1 MSEMS
6 VDLVAVERLLWSGQA
21 TFVSAQTTEGQI
33 GIMPG
38 HEPLLGQLVEGGIVS
53 IVDTDGQRIVAAV
66 HGGFFSVTATTVR
79 VLAESAEFADEVDV
93 EAARRVGAANPGTQE
108 DQQGAAGPG
117 RAGVEPP
124 HPEAANQK
132 KVS

>member
-79 VLAESAEFADEVDV
+79 VLAESAEFADEVDL
-93 EAARRVGAANPGTQE
+93 EAAQRVLADSTASEE
-108 DQQGAAGPG
+108 DQLAAQAQV
-117 RAGVEPP
+117 RAVERT
-124 HPEAANQK
+124 ANA
-132 KVS
+132 

>member
-38 HEPLLGQLVEGGIVS
+38 HEPLLGQLVEGGTVAIVS
-53 IVDTDGQRIVAAV
+53 TDGERIVAAV
-66 HGGFFSVTATTVR
+66 HGGFFSVTASTVR
-79 VLAESAEFADEVDV
+79 ILAESAEFADEVDV
-93 EAARRVGAANPGTQE
+93 EAARRVLADSAASEEDQLAAQAQVRAAEQAAN
-108 DQQGAAGPG
+108 A
-117 RAGVEPP
+117 
-124 HPEAANQK
+124 
-132 KVS
+132 

>member
-1 MSEMS
+1 MAEMS

-21 TFVSAQTTEGQI
+21 SFVSAQTTEGQI

-53 IVDTDGQRIVAAV
+53 IVPTEGERITAAV

-79 VLAESAEFADEVDV
+79 VLAESAEFADEIDVD
-93 EAARRVGAANPGTQE
+93 AARRVLADADASEEARAAA
-108 DQQGAAGPG
+108 QGQV
-117 RAGVEPP
+117 RAVD
-124 HPEAANQK
+124 EAANA
-132 KVS
+132 

>member
-1 MSEMS
+1 MAEMS

-21 TFVSAQTTEGQI
+21 SFVSAQTTEGQI

-38 HEPLLGQLVEGGIVS
+38 HEPLLGQLVEGGTVT

-79 VLAESAEFADEVDV
+79 VLAESAEFAGEVDV
-93 EAARRVGAANPGTQE
+93 EAARRVLADSEATEGQQKAAQ
-108 DQQGAAGPG
+108 ARV
-117 RAGVEPP
+117 RAVEQN
-124 HPEAANQK
+124 ANA
-132 KVS
+132 